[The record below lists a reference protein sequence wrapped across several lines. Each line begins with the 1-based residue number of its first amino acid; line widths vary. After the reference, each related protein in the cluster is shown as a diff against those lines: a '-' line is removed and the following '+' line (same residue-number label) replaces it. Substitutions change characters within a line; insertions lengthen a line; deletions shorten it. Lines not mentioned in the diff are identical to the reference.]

1 MKNFCNITIVLIPLL
16 YQPADCLSCYNLS
29 HMVWHVLHCQTSS
42 ITSIYSKYLSLEGE
56 PERASIADLMFCH
69 SIQTMEFVTVCCS
82 MRMVGKTLCSHFSS
96 QGSYYSY
103 THAWTKLNNEVIRI
117 SGAYECHYAWPL
129 PEANSTTVRDSMVP
143 SVSSLPLSV
152 KVCSHIQ

>member
-82 MRMVGKTLCSHFSS
+82 MKMVGKTLCSHFSS

-103 THAWTKLNNEVIRI
+103 THAWTKLHNEVMSWI
-117 SGAYECHYAWPL
+117 SGTYYL
-129 PEANSTTVRDSMVP
+129 PEFEANSTTVCDLTVL

-152 KVCSHIQ
+152 IVCSWVH